1 MRSLVQQAGSRR
13 GSGSVGRAAPHPP
26 SKPPQRPHT
35 HSLRPPLGSCLLFGR
50 PEVLL
55 LTEEATQAPEG
66 ARLLAALAADA
77 ALAACASLAPQDL
90 VHGLSDTLTPQ
101 VHTGPGWGG

>member
-1 MRSLVQQAGSRR
+1 M
-13 GSGSVGRAAPHPP
+13 
-26 SKPPQRPHT
+26 
-35 HSLRPPLGSCLLFGR
+35 
-50 PEVLL
+50 